1 MPNRYTIESVLTE
14 CDKIVRV
21 WTDNPTFALGEITL
35 AGLQAEIAG
44 AREKR
49 ERLEALRMQL
59 TALNNDLNE
68 AASRLAAKRTR
79 ALSGLRAVYG
89 PNSTQYEQG
98 GGTRQ
103 SEKRR
108 TTRKGGSG
116 SDGTNK

>member
-1 MPNRYTIESVLTE
+1 MPSRYTIESVLAG

-35 AGLQAEIAG
+35 AGLQAEITD

-49 ERLEALRMQL
+49 ERLESLRMQI
-59 TALNNDLNE
+59 TALNNALNE

-108 TTRKGGSG
+108 ATRKGGNGSG
-116 SDGTNK
+116 DTSK